1 MYPSKALSKRVT
13 ILFIGLFLALSWTS
27 PAFSA
32 PGKRADAEALTKSL
46 VGLNNAY
53 QKAAPNAKSQA
64 LQQLIDAT
72 VERQALLAEM
82 IESDPGA
89 VLRTAIPTRIRNR
102 MPAEVLQ
109 FIEQRIDLEGELEV
123 MYEDYDD
130 GSHRLRHTLN
140 TNNGERISLHF
151 KSNPHGSLSG
161 TEVRASGVLVGDAM
175 AVESGEDDIL
185 TLALGGGADGG
196 TNGAA
201 PAPVANTFGEQRI
214 AVILVNF
221 TSNTSEPWTTADAHD
236 VVFNT
241 VNAFFQE
248 NSQGQAWLSGDVFG
262 WFTLPLDP
270 AGCPTTDISIEA
282 RKAAYESGVNLSDY
296 DRLIYAF
303 PDIGCSWSGLG
314 DVGGS
319 PSTAWFDGTLTE
331 AGVVSH
337 ELGHNFGL
345 FHSHSLACS
354 GELPLSDVCITDEY
368 GDVLDRMGESW
379 SGHFN
384 AFQKERLGWLNY
396 GESPAI
402 VTADSSGSY
411 TLEAY
416 ASPSNGVK
424 AIRIPRDTDPATG
437 QARWYY
443 LESRQA
449 IGFDDFL
456 VASYYGASVMNGV
469 VFRLG
474 TWDSANSSHLLH
486 MTPDSPTFDW
496 RDLALAVGASYSDP
510 VAGVTVTVDA
520 VDSGGAIVTVSYGP
534 QICVHAAPTVN
545 LIPSGS
551 DWVVPGTPLSYTAT
565 VSNND
570 SGACADGMF
579 DLTSQI
585 PASWTVVFTDPT
597 VSLAPGTSASTSL
610 TVTSSTVAPDG
621 VYDIVVTA
629 AQEADPG
636 YAGSDTATYTV
647 MAETGSSNSP
657 PVAVDDDEILTQVQS
672 VVIDV
677 LANDWDPD
685 NDVIRVKAVSQGAKG
700 TVVNNGN
707 GTLTYTPGR
716 RFKNR
721 DSFSYDVSDETETAT
736 ATVSISLQTS
746 SKGGGKGGG
755 KPKG

>member
-1 MYPSKALSKRVT
+1 MYPSKPPTTRKL
-13 ILFIGLFLALSWTS
+13 IIFIGLFLAFAWTG
-27 PAFSA
+27 PAFSD
-32 PGKRADAEALTKSL
+32 PGKRANAEALTRSL
-46 VGLNNAY
+46 VGLNNLY

-72 VERQALLAEM
+72 VERQALLAEL
-82 IESDPGA
+82 IETDPGA
-89 VLRTAIPTRIRNR
+89 VLRTAIPARIRNQ
-102 MPAEVLQ
+102 MPAEVQ
-109 FIEQRIDLEGELEV
+109 AFIEQRLELEGELEV

-130 GSHRLRHTLN
+130 GSHRLRHTLK
-140 TNNGERISLHF
+140 TNNGERIALHF
-151 KSNPHGSLSG
+151 KSDPHGLLSS
-161 TEVRASGVLVGDAM
+161 TEVSASGVLVDDAM

-185 TLALGGGADGG
+185 TLALDGG
-196 TNGAA
+196 IDGVTNGAA
-201 PAPVANTFGEQRI
+201 PAPVANTFGEQRT
-214 AVILVNF
+214 AVILINF
-221 TSNTSEPWTTADAHD
+221 TSNTSEPWTKEEAHD

-248 NSQGQAWLSGDVFG
+248 NSQSQAWLSGEVFG
-262 WFTLPLDP
+262 WFTLTLDP
-270 AGCPTTDISIEA
+270 AGCPTTDMVLQA
-282 RKAAYESGVNLSDY
+282 NNAVYTSGADLSGY
-296 DRLIYAF
+296 DRFIYAF

-314 DVGGS
+314 SVGGS
-319 PSTAWFDGTLTE
+319 PSRAWLDGTLVK

-345 FHSHSLACS
+345 YHSHSLACS
-354 GELPLSDVCITDEY
+354 GEPLFSDICFTGEY
-368 GDVLDRMGESW
+368 GDVLDRMGESAG
-379 SGHFN
+379 GHFN

-402 VTADSSGSY
+402 VTADNSGSY

-456 VASYYGASVMNGV
+456 VSSYYGASAMNGV
-469 VFRLG
+469 AFRLG
-474 TWDSANSSHLLH
+474 TWGSADSSHLLH

-496 RDLALAVGASYSDP
+496 RDLALEVGASYSDA
-510 VAGVTVTVDA
+510 VAGVTVTVDT
-520 VDSGGAIVTVSYGP
+520 VNNGGATVYVSYGP
-534 QICVHAAPTVN
+534 QSCARADPTID
-545 LIPSGS
+545 LSPSES
-551 DWVVPGTPLSYTAT
+551 DWVVPGSPVSYTAT

-585 PASWTVVFTDPT
+585 PAGWMVVFTDST

-610 TVTSSTVAPDG
+610 TVTSSTVATDG
-621 VYDIVVTA
+621 VYDIAVTA
-629 AQEADPG
+629 TQETDSG
-636 YAGSDTATYTV
+636 YAGSDTAIYTV

-657 PVAVDDDEILTQVQS
+657 PVAVDDDEILEQVQS
-672 VVIDV
+672 VVINV
-677 LANDWDPD
+677 LANDWDPN
-685 NDVIRVKAVSQGAKG
+685 NDAIQVTHVSQGVKG
-700 TVVNNGN
+700 TVVNNGD
-707 GTLTYTPGR
+707 GTLTYTPGN
-716 RFKNR
+716 RFKNK
-721 DSFSYDVSDETETAT
+721 DNFSYDITDGTDTAT
-736 ATVSISLQTS
+736 ATVSISLQAS

-755 KPKG
+755 KPKK